1 KSLIGSI
8 CQSIEFGFTIRF
20 SIRMKDMK
28 KNDGKF
34 KTFSTD
40 RLGVSRVAKDCLKM
54 DVDKV
59 NGDTT
64 ILSLPDDLL
73 WLIFN
78 SLTTSERFPLAFVC
92 RRFRN
97 ADLDAGGKSFLV
109 IDIFWYLSKEQKSKR
124 DMRADFN
131 LIAAICKSIAY
142 EKMHVYIHTEVNSS
156 ENIKYLTSDLMS
168 NRVLTNSEV
177 TLQLRNEK
185 FAPDVQKFR
194 RLFMQIPKLRRFDL
208 EFTGYSTNPRYCGG
222 RKIFDDDTFLH
233 VLYNVAHLK
242 LNSINLSAQGLLKAF
257 DMFCEK
263 PLELKCV
270 EILLPK
276 SDIIND
282 LFDMPDLKFAIEEKY
297 EKDERKRHCVLLTTT
312 NWTYHSVKMGK
323 LAQNTAR
330 MRWIGCEHKFS
341 N

>member
-1 KSLIGSI
+1 
-8 CQSIEFGFTIRF
+8 
-20 SIRMKDMK
+20 MK

-78 SLTTSERFPLAFVC
+78 SRAHKLRPLCVDTISCNSE
-92 RRFRN
+92 
-97 ADLDAGGKSFLV
+97 K
-109 IDIFWYLSKEQKSKR
+109 YLSKEQKSKR

-257 DMFCEK
+257 DTSDNIGLGLDDRGIVERRKAALCT
-263 PLELKCV
+263 PHNHEL
-270 EILLPK
+270 
-276 SDIIND
+276 DISLSQNGQ
-282 LFDMPDLKFAIEEKY
+282 ASAKY
-297 EKDERKRHCVLLTTT
+297 GENEVDWMR
-312 NWTYHSVKMGK
+312 
-323 LAQNTAR
+323 AQ
-330 MRWIGCEHKFS
+330 IF
-341 N
+341 